1 MTKIYRT
8 KHLTTLYIPLTLPS
22 GKKVDV
28 LFSGG
33 TNMDMGAV
41 YGTADKEVQAILD
54 ERCKKAGCPF
64 FLEKTIGEAGA
75 VNENTKEPAEETR
88 EEVVP
93 VDILDSREFNNLV
106 ELRNA
111 LKEKGIDVTG
121 LTAVQRAEALAKKNG
136 YLYTIKKN

>member
-33 TNMDMGAV
+33 VNMDMGAV
-41 YGTADKEVQAILD
+41 YGTSDKEIQAILD
-54 ERCKKAGCPF
+54 ERCKRAGCPF
-64 FLEKTIGEAGA
+64 FLEKAIED
-75 VNENTKEPAEETR
+75 AEEVKETAKVDAPK
-88 EEVVP
+88 EEDITP

-121 LTAVQRAEALAKKNG
+121 LTTVQRAETLAKKNG